1 MNLIKNI
8 FRTIGLVGST
18 LIGALLGFAMGVFAF
33 WFSKIFI
40 GFFASV
46 IDTAPFIEST
56 IKFIY
61 ASEYSDL
68 IQYIF
73 IGAFTILVPYSF
85 YINRGDYR

>member
-1 MNLIKNI
+1 MNFVKNI
-8 FRTIGLVGST
+8 FRTIGLVGSIC
-18 LIGALLGFAMGVFAF
+18 IGALLGFAMGIFAF

-40 GFFASV
+40 GFFASI

-73 IGAFTILVPYSF
+73 IGFFTFLVPYSW
-85 YINRGDYR
+85 YLNSRD